1 MTAMIYPDRYKMT
14 SKQATYFAHKNL
26 VQLIYDNSR
35 FEGTQTTL
43 PQTQTIVDGMSV
55 AGVSTDDVVTIASLK
70 RAWQMVIANT
80 QPYTVKISN
89 KINAQVAVADSLDP
103 GNFRTGTVCISGTDY
118 IPPILSST
126 EITTIIQQILSSTNT
141 DAESMTDKLLKLLLV
156 MMRGQFYWN
165 GNKRTAFLTV
175 NYLAI
180 NAGIGLF
187 NISEEQLPTFNTLL
201 SHFYTTNDSQ
211 KLMDWLYQNCIY
223 GLQL

>member
-1 MTAMIYPDRYKMT
+1 MTYPDKYKMT

-26 VQLIYDNSR
+26 VQLIYDNSK
-35 FEGTQTTL
+35 FEGVRATL

-55 AGVSTDDVVTIASLK
+55 AGVSTDDVVTIAGLK
-70 RAWQMVIANT
+70 RAWQLVIANA

-89 KINAQVAVADSLDP
+89 TFNTQVAVADSLDP
-103 GNFRTGTVCISGTDY
+103 GKFRTDPVRISGTDY
-118 IPPILSST
+118 LPPILSSA
-126 EITTIIQQILSSTNT
+126 EITATIQQILSSTNT
-141 DAESMTDKLLKLLLV
+141 NTESMTDKLLKLLLV

-180 NAGIGLF
+180 DAGIGLL
-187 NISEEQLPTFNTLL
+187 NVSEAQLPTFNTLL
-201 SHFYTTNDSQ
+201 SHFYTTNESQ
-211 KLMDWLYQNCIY
+211 KLMDLLYQNCIY